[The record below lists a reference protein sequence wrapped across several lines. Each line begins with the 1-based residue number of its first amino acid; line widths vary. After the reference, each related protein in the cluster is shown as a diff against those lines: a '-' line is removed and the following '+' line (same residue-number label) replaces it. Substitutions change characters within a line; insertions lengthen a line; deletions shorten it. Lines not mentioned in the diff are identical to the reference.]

1 MCGIVG
7 EYYFKNKCIDYD
19 HNIELL
25 IDKIKSRGPDFSGF
39 SVLENIC
46 LGHSRLS
53 IIDLSNASNQP
64 FEDSA
69 ANLSMVYNGCI
80 YNFIELRNNLSIK
93 VMYLK
98 PLEIQRLF

>member
-46 LGHSRLS
+46 LGPVSYTH
-53 IIDLSNASNQP
+53 
-64 FEDSA
+64 
-69 ANLSMVYNGCI
+69 
-80 YNFIELRNNLSIK
+80 LRAHDTL
-93 VMYLK
+93 
-98 PLEIQRLF
+98 R